1 METYDNKKRQDRGM
15 MPPAKRSED
24 TVPFVDQ
31 RESAMQQ
38 KKLID
43 TIHSVPPPTGFHSPN
58 GTIQRMGLLAK
69 NLWGK
74 FSEEQKTAFCTKHK
88 LAATDP
94 YFTDD
99 ENITHDKK
107 VRFFNNALLK
117 AQEGQRE
124 AEAQAA
130 AKALE
135 AMPVPTG
142 PAYTSLVK
150 TDTKEKTVGLIS
162 LTIPQMDFEGVIG
175 GGGVNIR
182 ITMPPIPTLPEGTVI
197 GFIQV
202 VKSPLVT
209 AAAKTR
215 ADRYKEEHVEEEGAG
230 WTIDRQGTP
239 DPKNPYYGVN
249 NDESGSSNCTLGSN
263 TTPAVMLDAPSYH
276 GLQAWSPRF
285 ETTAVI
291 KACPIEA
298 LVGTALATVEWGF
311 DRTPPSA
318 ATATAAALNE
328 VIAWN
333 PTHPQQLASPSA
345 KFAKAVEVW
354 NTLYAEQGDWKKIP
368 DIH

>member
-58 GTIQRMGLLAK
+58 GTIQRMGPLAK

-74 FSEEQKTAFCTKHK
+74 FSEEQKTAFYAEHELNDTH
-88 LAATDP
+88 T
-94 YFTDD
+94 YFTDTK
-99 ENITHDKK
+99 NRTHDIK
-107 VRFFNNALLK
+107 VKNFYNAKVK
-117 AQEGQRE
+117 AGVQAG
-124 AEAQAA
+124 AQAEV
-130 AKALE
+130 KILLPKQPP
-135 AMPVPTG
+135 PVAIG
-142 PAYTSLVK
+142 PAYESLVK
-150 TDTKEKTVGLIS
+150 TDAKEKTVESTL
-162 LTIPQMDFEGVIG
+162 LTIPQMNLEGRIVY
-175 GGGVNIR
+175 GGVEIR
-182 ITMPPIPTLPEGTVI
+182 ITMPPPPGLPAGTVI

-202 VKSPLVT
+202 VQSPLVE
-209 AAAKTR
+209 AEAKKR
-215 ADRYKEEHVEEEGAG
+215 ADKYKEGQEGEETG
-230 WTIDRQGTP
+230 WTIDRQGIP

-249 NDESGSSNCTLGSN
+249 NDESGGSNCTLGSN
-263 TTPAVMLDAPSYH
+263 TSSAVMKDAPNYQ
-276 GLQAWSPRF
+276 GNNIWKPRF

-291 KACPIEA
+291 KACPTIPA

-318 ATATAAALNE
+318 ATATAAASNE